1 MEHLPRYKTKSLINS
16 HQIKYLKVN
25 KKNMQSESNISG
37 KILNEKNLK
46 FMNNRQFGNDLTIT
60 LKNGNKLHN
69 QKISSNSINQ
79 NKVNK
84 LF

>member
-1 MEHLPRYKTKSLINS
+1 MDHLPRYKTKSLINS

-37 KILNEKNLK
+37 KNLK
-46 FMNNRQFGNDLTIT
+46 FMKNRQFGNDLTIT